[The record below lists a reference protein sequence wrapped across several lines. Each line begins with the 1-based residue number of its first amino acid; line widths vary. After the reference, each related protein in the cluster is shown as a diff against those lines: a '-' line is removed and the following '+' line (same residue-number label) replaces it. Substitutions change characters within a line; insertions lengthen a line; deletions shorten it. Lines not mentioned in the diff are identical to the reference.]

1 MFVTD
6 PTSEANQYYIVSA
19 SPTLGERFLV
29 LKQGDMFGVFDSSG
43 NINSELNYEEGLYF
57 KGTRFLS
64 KLSLSL
70 LLFESSAQPH
80 LLSSSV
86 RADNVLLGA
95 DLTNPD
101 VYTSGR
107 VVVPRGSL
115 HVNRRMFLWDAV
127 LYQQIMLR
135 SYARRTIHTGIVLE
149 FGGDYVDIFEVR
161 GQERPNRGY
170 LECALQERDR
180 LTLAYQGLDG
190 VRRSTVFQ
198 FERPSEFFQINDE
211 LNRLS
216 FSFELPPS
224 GEQMLTLSALC
235 SLDSAAP
242 TLKTFSSALSRA
254 EGGPGAYAWDGCEV
268 RSSNDQFDSWIK
280 RSQTDIGMMLTE
292 THEGLYPYAGVPWF
306 STPFGRD
313 GIITALQCLWMA
325 PRVARGVLAFL
336 AATQATEEDPKRDA
350 EPGKILHEARDG
362 EMAAL
367 DEIPFGRY
375 YGSIDATPLFI
386 MLAGSY
392 YFRTADLEFIQGLW
406 PNIEAALT
414 WLANYGDIDGDGFIE
429 YKRRSETGL
438 IQQGWKDSHDS
449 VFHASGDMAEPPIAL
464 AEVQG

>member
-29 LKQGDMFGVFDSSG
+29 LKQGEMFGVFDSSG

-135 SYARRTIHTGIVLE
+135 SYARRTIHAGIVLE

-170 LECALQERDR
+170 LEGALPER
-180 LTLAYQGLDG
+180 
-190 VRRSTVFQ
+190 
-198 FERPSEFFQINDE
+198 
-211 LNRLS
+211 
-216 FSFELPPS
+216 
-224 GEQMLTLSALC
+224 
-235 SLDSAAP
+235 
-242 TLKTFSSALSRA
+242 
-254 EGGPGAYAWDGCEV
+254 
-268 RSSNDQFDSWIK
+268 
-280 RSQTDIGMMLTE
+280 
-292 THEGLYPYAGVPWF
+292 
-306 STPFGRD
+306 
-313 GIITALQCLWMA
+313 
-325 PRVARGVLAFL
+325 
-336 AATQATEEDPKRDA
+336 
-350 EPGKILHEARDG
+350 
-362 EMAAL
+362 
-367 DEIPFGRY
+367 
-375 YGSIDATPLFI
+375 
-386 MLAGSY
+386 
-392 YFRTADLEFIQGLW
+392 
-406 PNIEAALT
+406 
-414 WLANYGDIDGDGFIE
+414 
-429 YKRRSETGL
+429 
-438 IQQGWKDSHDS
+438 
-449 VFHASGDMAEPPIAL
+449 
-464 AEVQG
+464 